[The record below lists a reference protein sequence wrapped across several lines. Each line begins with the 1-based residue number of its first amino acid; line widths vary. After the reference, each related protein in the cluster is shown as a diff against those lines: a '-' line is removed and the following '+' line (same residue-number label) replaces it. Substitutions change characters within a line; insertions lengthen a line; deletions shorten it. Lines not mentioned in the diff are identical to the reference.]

1 MLKILCSISKVS
13 RFQLVDLISTFIA
26 PLCINTMRMHANNS
40 YIKPV
45 VDITRIYFLTS
56 ILIICIVFFAVCCV
70 NCSFSVSVV
79 SALLSFLFCVLSIV
93 CYCYV
98 NNCNC
103 QLFFSIKATHF
114 WLIMTTQLLE
124 VRSVFQKSDACHECN
139 RLN

>member
-1 MLKILCSISKVS
+1 MCSTSKVS

-56 ILIICIVFFAVCCV
+56 ILIICIGFFAVCCL

-79 SALLSFLFCVLSIV
+79 SALLSFLFCVLLCVTVMYTTAIV
-93 CYCYV
+93 SC
-98 NNCNC
+98 
-103 QLFFSIKATHF
+103 FFSIKATHF

-139 RLN
+139 RLK

>member
-1 MLKILCSISKVS
+1 MCSTSKVS
-13 RFQLVDLISTFIA
+13 RFQLVDLIFTFIA
-26 PLCINTMRMHANNS
+26 PLCINTMRMHVNNS

-98 NNCNC
+98 NNWNC
-103 QLFFSIKATHF
+103 QLLFFFNKGHS
-114 WLIMTTQLLE
+114 LL
-124 VRSVFQKSDACHECN
+124 VNNDYTIA
-139 RLN
+139 